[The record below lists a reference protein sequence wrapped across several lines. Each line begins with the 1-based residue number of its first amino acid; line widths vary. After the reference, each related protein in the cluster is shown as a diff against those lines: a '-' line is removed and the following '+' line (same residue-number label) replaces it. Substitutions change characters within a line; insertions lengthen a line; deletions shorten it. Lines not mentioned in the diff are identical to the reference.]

1 MKKLLLLL
9 LLVPMVSLGQ
19 FEWENGYKSGYKN
32 GYCNDVIGCVSP
44 IPPAK
49 VNMSTGTTFQDGYN
63 QGVIDGNNARQKKE
77 NEDKAQ
83 FSSYSQPIA
92 NTPLPTS
99 TPYKSDTSGSYAN
112 PKYVPEVNVGAEVGQ
127 AAAKAGAQIGAALAA
142 KMASIKKSETI
153 VPLKVDLNAF
163 KYLVIT
169 KSLAGKQAGRA
180 VIKRIKKQLS
190 PLGYNVIDL
199 TGKKKDNLPEELK
212 SNKSLALYSTVL
224 AKDNM
229 SGAQANIKF
238 FDSEDNLVH
247 ETSAA
252 DITFNRTV
260 KNVISEFI
268 SHPYK
273 YNPNAEKY
281 LPVQLSQAEIQY
293 KEQQVESAKDVAMKE
308 LKRHK
313 ELLDMGLLTQEEFD
327 KKAAELKKVILG
339 N

>member
-1 MKKLLLLL
+1 MKNLLLFL
-9 LLVPMVSLGQ
+9 LLVPMVSLAQNQTVTVKKGRTNQ
-19 FEWENGYKSGYKN
+19 FTGETTYEVESSGN
-32 GYCNDVIGCVSP
+32 SRNDQ
-44 IPPAK
+44 
-49 VNMSTGTTFQDGYN
+49 T
-63 QGVIDGNNARQKKE
+63 
-77 NEDKAQ
+77 
-83 FSSYSQPIA
+83 
-92 NTPLPTS
+92 
-99 TPYKSDTSGSYAN
+99 GSYAN
-112 PKYVPEVNVGAEVGQ
+112 PEYVPEVNVGAEVGQ
-127 AAAKAGAQIGAALAA
+127 AAAKAGAQIGAALAT

-224 AKDNM
+224 AQDNM

-268 SHPYK
+268 SHPYN
-273 YNPNAEKY
+273 YDPNTEIY
-281 LPVQLSQAEIQY
+281 LPIQISQAEILY
-293 KEQQVESAKDVAMKE
+293 KKQQIESAKDVAMKE

-313 ELLDMGLLTQEEFD
+313 ELLDMGVITQEEFD

>member
-1 MKKLLLLL
+1 MKKLLLIL
-9 LLVPMVSLGQ
+9 LLVPMVSFGQ
-19 FEWENGYKSGYKN
+19 SSSQDYEDGYKKGFKE
-32 GYCNDVIGCVSP
+32 GYCYEDLTCY
-44 IPPAK
+44 PPYPPYPPYPK
-49 VNMSTGTTFQDGYN
+49 YGFDTQKDGYN
-63 QGVIDGNNARQKKE
+63 RGLMDGKANRDSE
-77 NEDKAQ
+77 NTSSTGYKADM
-83 FSSYSQPIA
+83 
-92 NTPLPTS
+92 T
-99 TPYKSDTSGSYAN
+99 GSYAN
-112 PKYVPEVNVGAEVGQ
+112 PTTVIQPNVDAQVGQ
-127 AAAKAGAQIGAALAA
+127 AAAEAGAQLGAALAA

-238 FDSEDNLVH
+238 FDSDDNLVH

-260 KNVISEFI
+260 ENVVSEFI

-273 YNPNAEKY
+273 YDPNTEKY
-281 LPVQLSQAEIQY
+281 LPVKLTQAQIEFQ
-293 KEQQVESAKDVAMKE
+293 EQQTESAKDVAMNE

-313 ELLDMGLLTQEEFD
+313 ELLDMGVITQEEFD

>member
-1 MKKLLLLL
+1 
-9 LLVPMVSLGQ
+9 MVLQ
-19 FEWENGYKSGYKN
+19 
-32 GYCNDVIGCVSP
+32 V
-44 IPPAK
+44 
-49 VNMSTGTTFQDGYN
+49 
-63 QGVIDGNNARQKKE
+63 
-77 NEDKAQ
+77 
-83 FSSYSQPIA
+83 
-92 NTPLPTS
+92 
-99 TPYKSDTSGSYAN
+99 
-112 PKYVPEVNVGAEVGQ
+112 
-127 AAAKAGAQIGAALAA
+127 A

-268 SHPYK
+268 SHPYN
-273 YNPNAEKY
+273 YDPNTEIY
-281 LPVQLSQAEIQY
+281 LPIQISQAEIKY
-293 KEQQVESAKDVAMKE
+293 KKQQIESAKDVAMKE

-313 ELLDMGLLTQEEFD
+313 ELLDMGVITQEEFD